1 LNPVINPAQSPAD
14 QARATREIEVDGV
27 GRVQVSPEFF
37 SLPPD
42 QQQQAVEEIRQYH
55 QSQQQTGAPAAQPG
69 QPQPENLPFRQATST
84 DLAMH
89 LLRPATDTLA
99 GAARGGA
106 RVMDNA
112 ADLMESGLNNTLG
125 RLIGHEFTAAHTA
138 NHPADGSPRGGF
150 QGYTDQLP
158 PGNALGTTLGEMG
171 VSALLTRGRA
181 PFLGGAMQGGLTS
194 NSDTPLGIA
203 GDMLAGG
210 IGGSVTNR
218 LVGGVSNMIAP
229 QVSRAAQ
236 ALHARGIPMTP
247 GQVIPSLR
255 RWEERQTS
263 RPFVGDRI
271 VEGRQNSYREFNRA
285 AVNEVV
291 APYNAAVPHNAVRVP
306 AGDPGHEMIRS
317 VGDQLSDRYERLVPR
332 LTLHPDQQ
340 LGADI
345 QALQTTLTNGN
356 LSPAAQDQFEAIVRN
371 QVMPRLNGAQPLSGE
386 AYRGIERNLSAQIRR
401 FSRSTDPDHQAMAGA
416 FEEMQQAF
424 QSALQRSN
432 PAHAAE
438 LGALNQS
445 WSNLVRVEGA
455 ASGAGTRE
463 GLFSPAQFRAAV
475 RRGDDST
482 RHRGMARGEA
492 PMQDLAEAAVDVLP
506 SQYPDSGTAGRQQD
520 NPMDAR
526 YWLGLA
532 QSHLYSPEVQQF
544 ISRAALA
551 PRPPAAQTISDLL
564 RALPA
569 SQIGAAGGMALIS
582 PFVGAVPPGG
592 Q

>member
-1 LNPVINPAQSPAD
+1 MNPVINPASTPAD
-14 QARATREIEVDGV
+14 QARTTSAINVDGV
-27 GRVQVSPEFF
+27 GRVNVSPEFF
-37 SLPPD
+37 ALPPD
-42 QQQQAVEEIRQYH
+42 QQQQAVNEIRQYNL
-55 QSQQQTGAPAAQPG
+55 SQQQGAPAQPG
-69 QPQPENLPFRQATST
+69 QPAPEPFRQANSM
-84 DLAMH
+84 DMALH

-112 ADLMESGLNNTLG
+112 AEYMEGGYNNTLG
-125 RLIGHEFTAAHTA
+125 RLFGETHQVRDL
-138 NHPADGSPRGGF
+138 NHPTDGSARQGF

-158 PGNALGTTLGEMG
+158 PGNEFGRTIGEMG

-181 PFLGGAMQGGLTS
+181 PFMGGAMQGGLTS

-218 LVGGVSNMIAP
+218 LVGGISNMVAP
-229 QVSRAAQ
+229 QVSQAAQ

-247 GQVIPSLR
+247 GQVIPALR

-285 AVNEVV
+285 AINEVV
-291 APYNAAVPHNAVRVP
+291 APYNAAAPHNAVRVP
-306 AGDPGHEMIRS
+306 TGDPGHSMIRF
-317 VGDQLSDRYERLVPR
+317 VGDQLSERYENLVPR
-332 LTLHPDQQ
+332 LTLRPDQQ

-345 QALQTTLTNGN
+345 QALRTTLTNGD

-371 QVMPRLNGAQPLSGE
+371 QVMPRLNGAQPLTGE
-386 AYRGIERNLSAQIRR
+386 AYRGIERNLGAQIRR
-401 FSRSTDPDHQAMAGA
+401 YSRSTNPDDQAMATA

-506 SQYPDSGTAGRQQD
+506 SQYPDSGTSGRTQD

-532 QSHLYSPEVQQF
+532 QSRLYSPEVQQF

-569 SQIGAAGGMALIS
+569 SQIGAAGGMSLIS
-582 PFVGAVPPGG
+582 PFVSAVPPGG